1 MSKIRAPFT
10 PEQVIALDHWKN
22 NRLGHPFTCACRDE
36 HPAHNGEKG
45 LLIPTVRGWICQFC
59 DYTQD
64 WAHSFMCAP
73 VYVIPE
79 PPAKPPEAPA
89 RAEQSADAIL
99 IEWRNAYSERRSLP
113 KQVWLG
119 PEAVAI
125 LSRYTDAC
133 DALLNHLDA
142 HPAQPGSPVPPGP
155 SQQPQSSA
163 AAQDR
168 GEI

>member
-10 PEQVIALDHWKN
+10 PEQVIALDHWQN

-99 IEWRNAYSERRSLP
+99 MEWREAYKAKRTVTAP
-113 KQVWLG
+113 W
-119 PEAVAI
+119 PEPSTMTI
-125 LSRYTDAC
+125 LDRYTDAC
-133 DALLNHLDA
+133 GALLKHLDA
-142 HPAQPGSPVPPGP
+142 TLPPAPPTA
-155 SQQPQSSA
+155 A

>member
-1 MSKIRAPFT
+1 MAKITAPFT
-10 PEQVIALDHWKN
+10 IAEVQGLALWQASQY
-22 NRLGHPFTCACRDE
+22 HPFTCAFFDPDD
-36 HPAHNGEKG
+36 HPHDNPA
-45 LLIPTVRGWICQFC
+45 LVPTVRGWICPFC
-59 DYTQD
+59 CYTQD

-125 LSRYTDAC
+125 LSRYPDAC

-168 GEI
+168 GES